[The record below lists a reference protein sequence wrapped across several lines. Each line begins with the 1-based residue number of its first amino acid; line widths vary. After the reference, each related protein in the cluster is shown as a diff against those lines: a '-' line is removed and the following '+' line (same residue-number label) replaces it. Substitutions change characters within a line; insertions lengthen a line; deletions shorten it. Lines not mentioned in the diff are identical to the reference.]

1 MIFIRFYRV
10 HSHSKCIFI
19 LIILLL
25 GVFLLQTS
33 ILTRN
38 GRKRDSEIYNNEG
51 FIDIINSRAA
61 LMNFICNT
69 KYFPFGKKGNQLN
82 NGLRRFP
89 VSTYWLKN
97 ENVAYCPVFKS
108 ATTTWRNHLIDLLN
122 QTHVS
127 KKEKQNKKER
137 IQLHQQLLDL
147 GAVNPSTVDW
157 TRYINAL
164 PLHNNFTG
172 FIVVRHPFERLV
184 SAFRDKL
191 ERNNLEEPFY
201 YRKFGKYFVDKYR
214 KRAIDALGKD
224 YFTEENN
231 FGTPLKVLDNR
242 RPNADL
248 PSFWEFAQSVIERYK
263 IDEHW
268 MPINEFCSVCNRITL
283 KAFHY
288 ILKFEEL
295 EREES
300 AFIKHCNWKLSN
312 YKGFK
317 LNNNHPDEIPGDELT
332 QIYFSILSKEQ
343 IKSLHEMYEPD
354 FLLFNYTFQIDD
366 LVFPPIESNMEIDM

>member
-38 GRKRDSEIYNNEG
+38 GRKRDSEIYSNEG
-51 FIDIINSRAA
+51 FVDIINSRAA

-147 GAVNPSTVDW
+147 GAVNPSTVANLSTSSDSCPW
-157 TRYINAL
+157 L
-164 PLHNNFTG
+164 PVIVCNETGGIPFCPSHDLPMPVPIVSGVRQSAQLSSLVPKVLHQL
-172 FIVVRHPFERLV
+172 PDV
-184 SAFRDKL
+184 SA
-191 ERNNLEEPFY
+191 
-201 YRKFGKYFVDKYR
+201 
-214 KRAIDALGKD
+214 
-224 YFTEENN
+224 
-231 FGTPLKVLDNR
+231 
-242 RPNADL
+242 
-248 PSFWEFAQSVIERYK
+248 S
-263 IDEHW
+263 
-268 MPINEFCSVCNRITL
+268 
-283 KAFHY
+283 
-288 ILKFEEL
+288 
-295 EREES
+295 
-300 AFIKHCNWKLSN
+300 
-312 YKGFK
+312 
-317 LNNNHPDEIPGDELT
+317 
-332 QIYFSILSKEQ
+332 LSKARPFGAAFMLGRN
-343 IKSLHEMYEPD
+343 SCSARWAALA
-354 FLLFNYTFQIDD
+354 
-366 LVFPPIESNMEIDM
+366 VG